1 MGGNVQF
8 VPDSTVKSAEF
19 FGPMPALLPNLSAPN
34 IGAASTT
41 AAGTVNEAKIEDF
54 VPIFNTLAQ
63 QNFDQ
68 VNRFAAGLDNP
79 YTQDARNAIN
89 QSFAGADQIGV
100 LGQSLAN
107 QANLGFST
115 SGPTDIEE
123 EMRRQALRD
132 LMFGRALSPEE
143 IREAQ
148 QSARQAFSARGLGT
162 GLGAASMEILN
173 RSRFADDREAR
184 RRQFAAGTNQMVS
197 DNVLARRD
205 NAGRLAALGGT
216 MLGESAGMR
225 QRGGVMLAE
234 LDPYAR
240 AINPGLSL
248 GSSAQQLGLNTV
260 GQSFANMLDLYANT
274 GSFNVN
280 RMDNMRTNWMDNV
293 GALKSGTAAS
303 TTIRKQ
309 ADQTGSK
316 ISSASNRSGGEML
329 WDGFRSVIGGKR

>member
-1 MGGNVQF
+1 
-8 VPDSTVKSAEF
+8 
-19 FGPMPALLPNLSAPN
+19 
-34 IGAASTT
+34 
-41 AAGTVNEAKIEDF
+41 
-54 VPIFNTLAQ
+54 
-63 QNFDQ
+63 
-68 VNRFAAGLDNP
+68 
-79 YTQDARNAIN
+79 
-89 QSFAGADQIGV
+89 V

-107 QANLGFST
+107 QANYGFST

-132 LMFGRALSPEE
+132 LLFGRALSPEE

-173 RSRFADDREAR
+173 RSRYADDREAR

-329 WDGFRSVIGGKR
+329 WDGFRSLFG